1 MREAASV
8 EGEAIWLLKHG
19 ESRRRI
25 VVPVKCDRHRA
36 RARDP
41 ETYPLEEP
49 QTIAVTQ
56 GTQAE
61 ADRYDHAQG
70 SA

>member
-1 MREAASV
+1 
-8 EGEAIWLLKHG
+8 
-19 ESRRRI
+19 
-25 VVPVKCDRHRA
+25 VVPVKGDWHRA

-49 QTIAVTQ
+49 QAIAVTQ

-61 ADRYDHAQG
+61 ADRYDHA
-70 SA
+70 